1 MALGLR
7 LPGSIPDVPGKS
19 RRLEGQNQEATRV
32 ELPPSMGVNCGSR
45 KRVMVV
51 VPGEPKRRQAQ
62 EGIVAALVFRLE
74 RPRSKPV
81 TNRVDAPDEVVHQEY
96 PNQAPPEEAE
106 QQTFPRTR
114 GERDSNSGK
123 KQSRQ
128 RPEVVGAGGA
138 SDYIIAEEVGSAMA
152 PVGRIKIPEEPS
164 HVSVK

>member
-7 LPGSIPDVPGKS
+7 LPGRISDVPGKS

-62 EGIVAALVFRLE
+62 EGIVAALVFRSI

-96 PNQAPPEEAE
+96 PNQAPPRGSRAADPPTNAWRARLQQREEAI
-106 QQTFPRTR
+106 PPAP
-114 GERDSNSGK
+114 RDS
-123 KQSRQ
+123 
-128 RPEVVGAGGA
+128 
-138 SDYIIAEEVGSAMA
+138 
-152 PVGRIKIPEEPS
+152 
-164 HVSVK
+164 